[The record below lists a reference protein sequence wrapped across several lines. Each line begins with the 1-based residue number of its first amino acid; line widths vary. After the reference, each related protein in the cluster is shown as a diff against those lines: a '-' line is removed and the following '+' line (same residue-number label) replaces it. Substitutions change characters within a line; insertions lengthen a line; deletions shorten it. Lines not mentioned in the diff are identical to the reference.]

1 MAVHGAS
8 RRCFREAAI
17 SDIERLLALVGD
29 HADASV
35 ALRRTIHRHPELGHQ
50 EKATTALLAETL
62 TDAGLHPVVRDAGTG
77 LTVEVGSG
85 DPLVAF
91 RADIDALPLDE
102 KNTLPFRSEFP
113 GVMHAC
119 GHDAHA
125 SIAVGVAVMLASLDD
140 LPGRVRFLFQPA
152 EEVIP
157 GGAEAMLSEGV
168 MDDVQAILAFHVDP
182 SIPPGSVGLR
192 AGAIT
197 GASDRL
203 SVTLEGPGGH
213 TSRPHETVDLLQA
226 AARLMVDLPAHL
238 QRLNDPRTP
247 LVAVFGRI
255 NGGTTENVIP
265 SRLELGGTVRLFDLD
280 FWRGLPPLVER
291 LVHEIVTPFGATAK
305 VDYDQGAP
313 PVVNDDAVIA
323 AVKHAATE
331 VLGPDGVIS
340 TMQSLGAEDFA
351 WYLESAPGALIRLGS
366 ALPNRRVDL
375 HSDTFDLDERAIP
388 IGMLVGANSLLRL
401 LQAHG

>member
-8 RRCFREAAI
+8 RRCSREDAI
-17 SDIERLLALVGD
+17 SDFKRLLALVGD

-50 EKATTALLAETL
+50 ETATTALLAGAL

-85 DPLVAF
+85 EPLVAF

-102 KNTLPFRSEFP
+102 KNALPFKSEFP

-125 SIAVGVAVMLASLDD
+125 SIAIGIAVVLASLED

-157 GGAEAMLSEGV
+157 GGAEAMMGEGV

-192 AGAIT
+192 TGAIT

-213 TSRPHETVDLLQA
+213 TSRPHED
-226 AARLMVDLPAHL
+226 
-238 QRLNDPRTP
+238 
-247 LVAVFGRI
+247 
-255 NGGTTENVIP
+255 
-265 SRLELGGTVRLFDLD
+265 
-280 FWRGLPPLVER
+280 LPPLVER

-323 AVKHAATE
+323 AVHHAATE

-340 TMQSLGAEDFA
+340 TVQSLGAEDFA

-366 ALPNRRVDL
+366 ALPDRRVDL

-388 IGMLVGANSLLRL
+388 VGMLV
-401 LQAHG
+401 HG

>member
-1 MAVHGAS
+1 
-8 RRCFREAAI
+8 
-17 SDIERLLALVGD
+17 
-29 HADASV
+29 V
-35 ALRRTIHRHPELGHQ
+35 ALRRSIHSHPELGHQ
-50 EKATTALLAETL
+50 EKVTTALIADTLA
-62 TDAGLHPVVRDAGTG
+62 DAGLHPVVREVGTG

-85 DPLVAF
+85 EPLVAF

-102 KNTLPFRSEFP
+102 QTTLPFKSGIP

-119 GHDAHA
+119 GHDAHTA
-125 SIAVGVAVMLASLDD
+125 IAVGIAVVLNAHEN

-157 GGAEAMLSEGV
+157 GGAEAMMSEGV
-168 MDDVQAILAFHVDP
+168 MDGVEAILAFHVDP
-182 SIPPGSVGLR
+182 STPTGSVGLR
-192 AGAIT
+192 TDAIT

-255 NGGTTENVIP
+255 SGGATENVIP

-280 FWRGLPPLVER
+280 FWRDLPPLVER
-291 LVHEIVTPFGATAK
+291 LVHEIVAPFGARAI
-305 VDYDQGAP
+305 VRYERGAP
-313 PVVNDDAVIA
+313 PVVNDEAVIDT
-323 AVKHAATE
+323 VRDAATE
-331 VLGPDGVIS
+331 VLGPEGVLP
-340 TMQSLGAEDFA
+340 TQQSLGAEDFA
-351 WYLESAPGALIRLGS
+351 WYLEAAPGALIRLGS
-366 ALPNRRVDL
+366 ALPDRKVDL

-401 LQAHG
+401 LHTHG